1 MILSDFELCKVK
13 KKIKEIACYFIIR
26 LCLKYAIYQ
35 NNSVCV
41 GKTNKKGVILHADG
55 RDMLPQSWA
64 FRRILKADV
73 GDGAW
78 DDVFQKASQCSVI
91 SSANH

>member
-26 LCLKYAIYQ
+26 LCLRYAIYQ

-41 GKTNKKGVILHADG
+41 GETNKKGVILLADG
-55 RDMLPQSWA
+55 RDMLPQS
-64 FRRILKADV
+64 
-73 GDGAW
+73 
-78 DDVFQKASQCSVI
+78 
-91 SSANH
+91 